1 MISFKNLKNTY
12 VIAEI
17 GVNHNNNIN
26 LAKKMIQKCKELGT
40 NAVKFQT
47 FKANTLA
54 LKNTKKVPYQKN
66 KTNENHYQMLKKL
79 ELSENNHKILFRY
92 CRKKKIDFISTPYDL
107 ESAKFLN
114 NLGVKIFKVASA
126 DITDLIMHK
135 FLAKTNKPVIIST
148 GMSTFKEID
157 EVLRIYKKKITLH
170 CYIVY
175 LTIHVNFLQ

>member
-1 MISFKNLKNTY
+1 
-12 VIAEI
+12 
-17 GVNHNNNIN
+17 
-26 LAKKMIQKCKELGT
+26 MIQKCKELGT

-114 NLGVKIFKVASA
+114 NF
-126 DITDLIMHK
+126 
-135 FLAKTNKPVIIST
+135 
-148 GMSTFKEID
+148 
-157 EVLRIYKKKITLH
+157 R
-170 CYIVY
+170 C
-175 LTIHVNFLQ
+175 

>member
-54 LKNTKKVPYQKN
+54 LKNKKSLIRKQ
-66 KTNENHYQMLKKL
+66 TNE
-79 ELSENNHKILFRY
+79 
-92 CRKKKIDFISTPYDL
+92 
-107 ESAKFLN
+107 
-114 NLGVKIFKVASA
+114 
-126 DITDLIMHK
+126 
-135 FLAKTNKPVIIST
+135 III
-148 GMSTFKEID
+148 K
-157 EVLRIYKKKITLH
+157 
-170 CYIVY
+170 C
-175 LTIHVNFLQ
+175 

>member
-54 LKNTKKVPYQKN
+54 LKNTKKVLIR
-66 KTNENHYQMLKKL
+66 KTKQT
-79 ELSENNHKILFRY
+79 KI
-92 CRKKKIDFISTPYDL
+92 
-107 ESAKFLN
+107 
-114 NLGVKIFKVASA
+114 
-126 DITDLIMHK
+126 
-135 FLAKTNKPVIIST
+135 II
-148 GMSTFKEID
+148 K
-157 EVLRIYKKKITLH
+157 
-170 CYIVY
+170 C
-175 LTIHVNFLQ
+175 